1 MPLPII
7 CASAALCQFALIFST
22 VFTKPQWKYFVTVLL
37 ALVQS
42 EDRRTLTGLLRKVLA
57 QFSLA
62 GLSRFLA
69 RAPWPETRLGQLW
82 LAHFRTQLEPVL
94 QAEHQRQRAERP
106 KRRGHPKATSVT
118 GYLIFDDSTHAKP
131 KGRKMKGLGRHYSTT
146 EKKQVTGHSLF
157 MGLHLLLGRRCPLP
171 PRMYRTK
178 TTCEKETV
186 PFKSKVDLAYDGI
199 QDFVPV
205 PGEQVHVLVDA
216 WYTCRRLWKAAHARG
231 FDFSGGL
238 KSNRKLRRETP
249 DGKRFWQHL
258 SDYAAELSPEQFQAV
273 VWPAQDGGRTVWVHC
288 IRTLVHRLGA
298 CQVVIV
304 REQLDATPEQT
315 RYFAT
320 SLLEADAQTI
330 VNVLAV
336 RWDIETLFEDLKEL
350 FGTDHYQLMN
360 DRAIVRYWTLASCA
374 YLFLDERRAEMVHGK
389 ARHITI
395 GEARQDV
402 QTDHQLNLLQW
413 LQNEFRNGCTP
424 AQLQARFAA

>member
-7 CASAALCQFALIFST
+7 CASAALCQFALPFRGIFS
-22 VFTKPQWKYFVTVLL
+22 KPQWKYFVTVLL

-62 GLSRFLA
+62 GLSRFFA
-69 RAPWPETRLGQLW
+69 RAPWSETVLGQQW
-82 LAHFRTQLEPVL
+82 LAHFRTQLESVV

-118 GYLIFDDSTHAKP
+118 GYLLFDDSTPIKP
-131 KGRKMKGLGRHYSTT
+131 KGRKMKGLGCHYSTT
-146 EKKQVTGHSLF
+146 ERKQVTGHSLF
-157 MGLHLLLGRRCPLP
+157 MGLPVLLGRRCPLP
-171 PRMYRTK
+171 PPMYRTK
-178 TTCEKETV
+178 TTCEKEGV
-186 PFKSKVDLAYDGI
+186 PFKSKVDLAYAGI
-199 QDFVPV
+199 QNFVPV
-205 PGEQVHVLVDA
+205 PGEHVHVLVDA
-216 WYTCRRLWKAAHARG
+216 WYTCQRLWKAARARS

-238 KSNRKLRRETP
+238 KSNRKLRCVLP
-249 DGKRFWQHL
+249 DGKRVWQRL
-258 SDYAAELSPEQFQAV
+258 SDYAAELSAEQFQAV
-273 VWPAQDGGRTVWVHC
+273 VWPAQDDGRTVYVQGV
-288 IRTLVHRLGA
+288 RTLVHRLGA

-304 REQLDATPEQT
+304 REKLDAPVEQT

-320 SLLEADAQTI
+320 SLLDADAQTI
-330 VNVLAV
+330 VNVLAA

-374 YLFLDERRAEMVHGK
+374 YLFLDERRAAMLHAQ

-395 GEARQDV
+395 GEACQDI
-402 QTDHQLNLLQW
+402 QKDHQLNLLQW
-413 LQNEFRNGCTP
+413 LQNEFQSGRTP
-424 AQLQARFAA
+424 TQLQARFAA

>member
-7 CASAALCQFALIFST
+7 CASAALCQFALTFST

-62 GLSRFLA
+62 GLSRFFA
-69 RAPWPETRLGQLW
+69 RAPWSETVLGQQW
-82 LAHFRTQLEPVL
+82 LAHFRTRLEPVV
-94 QAEHQRQRAERP
+94 QAEHQRQRAERA
-106 KRRGHPKATSVT
+106 KRLGRPQATSVT
-118 GYLIFDDSTHAKP
+118 GYLIYDDSTHIKP
-131 KGRKMKGLGRHYSTT
+131 KGRKMKGLGRHYATT
-146 EKKQVTGHSLF
+146 EKKPVTGHSLF
-157 MGLHLLLGRRCPLP
+157 MGLHVLLGRRCPLP
-171 PRMYRTK
+171 PQMYRTQ
-178 TTCEKETV
+178 TTCAKENV
-186 PFKSKVDLAYDGI
+186 PFKSKVDLAEQGV

-205 PGEQVHVLVDA
+205 PGEHVHVLVDA
-216 WYTCRRLWKAAHARG
+216 WYTCQRLWKAARARG

-238 KSNRKLRRETP
+238 KSNRKLRCVLP
-249 DGKRFWQHL
+249 DGKRVWQHL
-258 SDYAAELSPEQFQAV
+258 SDYAAELSAEQFQAV
-273 VWPAQDGGRTVWVHC
+273 VWPTQDGGRTVYVHC
-288 IRTLVHRLGA
+288 VRTLVHRLGA

-304 REQLDATPEQT
+304 REKLDASVEQT

-320 SLLEADAQTI
+320 SLLNADAQTI

-374 YLFLDERRAEMVHGK
+374 YLFLDERRATMVQAKGEHV
-389 ARHITI
+389 TI
-395 GEARQDV
+395 GAARQDV
-402 QTDHQLNLLQW
+402 QQDHQLNLLNW
-413 LQNEFRNGCTP
+413 LQNEFQNGCTP
-424 AQLQARFAA
+424 AQLQARFAT